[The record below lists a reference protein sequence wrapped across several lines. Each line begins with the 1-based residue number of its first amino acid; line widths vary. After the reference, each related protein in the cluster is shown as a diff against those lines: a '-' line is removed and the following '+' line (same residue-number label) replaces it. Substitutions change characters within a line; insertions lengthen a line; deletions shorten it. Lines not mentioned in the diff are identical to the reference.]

1 GRAAEAQ
8 RVDAAARA
16 DGPAMAAR
24 RARPGGAPR
33 RLPVRLLR
41 ASSWRA
47 GRRRRGGSERTAAPG
62 RARRGR
68 WAAFRDA
75 GENRASLGEWPSA
88 HAPAGASHGA
98 TGHVVPSLAVAVV
111 TFLAL
116 AESGLVPSTKAGFFC
131 DDPAISFRFRGDTVS
146 LTTLL
151 ATTALA
157 PLLVVR
163 CCSRGRRNADAT
175 LLTVLFVSQ
184 VWLVEAWGRR
194 PHDFA
199 ATESSKTRSE
209 VGARL
214 TAFWYREYLLGLGL
228 VLLVTDFAKLLVGEP
243 RPHFLHTCRPN
254 CTAGHHW
261 WDVLAGAV
269 VGIALGVFTVM
280 VFCRSFTELPVILP
294 NDLLGKDEIVT
305 HENGHMTRAFRSTRH
320 QSVRR
325 LLSSTSSCT
334 GEVTPD
340 EQEMKE
346 PS

>member
-1 GRAAEAQ
+1 
-8 RVDAAARA
+8 
-16 DGPAMAAR
+16 M
-24 RARPGGAPR
+24 RARH
-33 RLPVRLLR
+33 
-41 ASSWRA
+41 
-47 GRRRRGGSERTAAPG
+47 
-62 RARRGR
+62 
-68 WAAFRDA
+68 
-75 GENRASLGEWPSA
+75 RASL
-88 HAPAGASHGA
+88 
-98 TGHVVPSLAVAVV
+98 VV

-116 AESGLVPSTKAGFFC
+116 AESGLVPGTKAGFFC

-157 PLLVVR
+157 PLLV
-163 CCSRGRRNADAT
+163 
-175 LLTVLFVSQ
+175 

-254 CTAGHHW
+254 CTAGYIVDFNCTNTDFSHWFIQDSTKSFPSGHASISIYTAFFLVWFLQRRLVKSSWLLVPWLQSLCILWALVCSLTRITDHRHHW